1 MRKRDSEEPTNSEG
15 WLTTYSDLM
24 SLLLCFF
31 VLLFAYS
38 SIDTAK
44 FREVIASLRGALG
57 ILDGGPALLN
67 ANQLPVPSN
76 PVQQD
81 LPTDRSLQ
89 IAEIARK
96 VTSLLQDKGIAGDVE
111 VAADY
116 RRGVVIRFRDA
127 VLFDFAKADIRP
139 ESGTLLM
146 RIAEILRELPN
157 EVVIEGHTDNIPVI
171 PNSEFDS
178 NWDLSTKRS
187 VRVLSFLIESAG
199 MGAPERF
206 SASGY
211 GEYRPLVANDSE
223 YNRAQN
229 RRVDIVLLV
238 PDPDQSGARDVSAQ
252 AVAAGDQDLTGEVVT
267 Q

>member
-1 MRKRDSEEPTNSEG
+1 MRRRGAEESTNTEA

-31 VLLFAYS
+31 VLLFAFS
-38 SIDTAK
+38 AIDVVK
-44 FREVIASLRGALG
+44 FQEVIISMRGALG
-57 ILDGGPALLN
+57 ILEGGPAVLN

-76 PVQQD
+76 PIQQD
-81 LPTDRSLQ
+81 LPTGRSHQ
-89 IAEIARK
+89 IAQVAQK
-96 VTSLLQDKGIAGDVE
+96 VSALLQEKGIAGEVE

-139 ESGTLLM
+139 DSRDLLM
-146 RIAEILRELPN
+146 GIADILKELPN

-171 PNSEFDS
+171 RNSEFES

-199 MGAPERF
+199 VGPPERL

-223 YNRAQN
+223 HNRAQN

-238 PDPDQSGARDVSAQ
+238 PDPEQSSEREIPAQ
-252 AVAAGDQDLTGEVVT
+252 AVAAWDHDFTREVVS